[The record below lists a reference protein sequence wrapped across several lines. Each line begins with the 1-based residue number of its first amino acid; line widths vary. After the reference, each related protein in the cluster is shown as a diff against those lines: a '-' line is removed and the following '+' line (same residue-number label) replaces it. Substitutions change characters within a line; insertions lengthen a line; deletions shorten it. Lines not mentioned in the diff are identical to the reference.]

1 MSQGRSG
8 DESAAAQPARNMT
21 TPSTPAGRPAAQ
33 RVLLA
38 TSSRRCVALPS
49 LLQDPDTTAPAAL
62 EVLFLEDADL
72 LGLAAL
78 PFSREVGLASGIT
91 RDLARHDIENA
102 LTRAARQID
111 ADARALAQR
120 LRSRYRFEV
129 FRGRR
134 EEEILRRAAAAD
146 LALVEPRRE
155 RTSGAVGRVL
165 VSLEADLTLAER
177 ALHVA
182 YLLSGRRWARVTV
195 FLPANAGA
203 AMRDAV
209 IRLTSA
215 PGPTAETPR
224 LRHVVA
230 TTWEDSLAELAAVRP
245 DAMVLPLALGRSD
258 PERWARWIATRDCL
272 LALLR

>member
-1 MSQGRSG
+1 V
-8 DESAAAQPARNMT
+8 
-21 TPSTPAGRPAAQ
+21 Q

-38 TSSRRCVALPS
+38 TSSRRCVALPA
-49 LLQDPDTTAPAAL
+49 LLEGPDMTAPAAL

-78 PFSREVGLASGIT
+78 PFSREVGLASGIA
-91 RDLARHDIENA
+91 RDVARHDIENA
-102 LTRAARQID
+102 LARAARQID

-155 RTSGAVGRVL
+155 RTGGATGRVL
-165 VSLEADLTLAER
+165 VSLETDLTLTAR
-177 ALHVA
+177 ALRAA
-182 YLLSGRRWARVTV
+182 YLLSGRHWERVTV
-195 FLPANAGA
+195 FLPAGAGA

-209 IRLTSA
+209 IRLTSS

-224 LRHVVA
+224 LRQGVA
-230 TTWEDSLAELAAVRP
+230 TTWEESLAELAAIRP

-258 PERWARWIATRDCL
+258 PERWACWIATRDCL

>member
-1 MSQGRSG
+1 M
-8 DESAAAQPARNMT
+8 N
-21 TPSTPAGRPAAQ
+21 TPSAPAARPVTQ

-38 TSSRRCVALPS
+38 TSSRRCVALPA
-49 LLQDPDTTAPAAL
+49 LLEDPDMTAPAAL
-62 EVLFLEDADL
+62 DVLFLEDADL

-91 RDLARHDIENA
+91 RDLAQHDIENA
-102 LTRAARQID
+102 LARAARQID

-155 RTSGAVGRVL
+155 RAAGPMGRV
-165 VSLEADLTLAER
+165 VVGIETDLTLAER
-177 ALHVA
+177 ALHAA

-195 FLPANAGA
+195 VLPSTAGA
-203 AMRDAV
+203 AMREAV
-209 IRLTSA
+209 LRLASP
-215 PGPTAETPR
+215 PGPTAERPR
-224 LRHVVA
+224 LHQGVA

-245 DAMVLPLALGRSD
+245 DAMVLPLTLGRSD
-258 PERWARWIATRDCL
+258 PARWARWIATRDCL